1 MEQIGPQFSYKENTK
16 KIIKNENF
24 KVTTNA
30 LKKNDS
36 KNVIKEKDFKKCISK
51 NSSLYLPQSTT
62 IASKLP

>member
-1 MEQIGPQFSYKENTK
+1 MEQIGPQFSYKEKYEK

-36 KNVIKEKDFKKCISK
+36 KNVIKENYFKNVFQKLF
-51 NSSLYLPQSTT
+51 SLFTT
-62 IASKLP
+62 IYNCL